1 MNSILSIEHV
11 SKEFETSSGSLL
23 AIEDLSF
30 DVGKG
35 EIVAVVGTSGCGK
48 STLLNILAGL
58 DEKTSGKI
66 TYSVEKPRISYML
79 QNDALL
85 SWRSVLENATLG
97 LELLGIKTDENV
109 ERVRKMICEYGL
121 EEFIDKKPTCL
132 SGGMKQRVALVRSLA
147 IDPDILLLDEPFS
160 ALDYYTRLT
169 ISEDVH
175 DIIKKSG
182 KSAIIITHD
191 IQEALSLGDKVVV
204 LSSRPSSVKNVY
216 TTNFGK
222 MDIIDKRSTNEFQ
235 ELYKKIWGD
244 LDVEV

>member
-1 MNSILSIEHV
+1 MNNILSIENV
-11 SKEFETSSGSLL
+11 SKEFETREGSLL
-23 AIEDLSF
+23 AIENVSF
-30 DVGKG
+30 DVEEG

-58 DEKTSGKI
+58 EDESSGKI
-66 TYSVEKPRISYML
+66 IYSKEKPRISYML

-85 SWRSVLENATLG
+85 SWRSVFENATLG
-97 LELLGIKTDENV
+97 LELLGIKTKENIEKV
-109 ERVRKMICEYGL
+109 LNMIEEYGL
-121 EEFIDKKPTCL
+121 EEFIDKKPSCL
-132 SGGMKQRVALVRSLA
+132 SGGMKQRVALIRSLA

-204 LSSRPSSVKNVY
+204 LSCRPSVVKGIY
-216 TTNFGK
+216 KTDFK
-222 MDIIDKRSTNEFQ
+222 DMSILDKRSTLEFQ